1 MESLCSEQLRRF
13 GVPKLDGLLAPPSE
27 KNTQQKQHQF
37 KGIPVTPRV
46 THTHTRARV
55 GIGWGLES
63 AALAN
68 TIKHIEQH

>member
-46 THTHTRARV
+46 THTHTHPRAR
-55 GIGWGLES
+55 GDRLGPRECSFG
-63 AALAN
+63 
-68 TIKHIEQH
+68 QHN